1 MERMVN
7 QSEQWRRFIQGSK
20 GAFEELY
27 VQYAKMLYR
36 YGKHF
41 TGDREMLEDTI
52 HDLFVYLFE
61 KRAQLPGSVDS
72 ISAYLLV
79 SLRRRLLRNLK
90 QKALIFS
97 MEQLPEVEPP
107 ADRQADCDM
116 LEREKREER
125 ARLLSELNSQLT
137 ERQRQLLYLRFRE
150 QLSFREIATV
160 MDITVQSA
168 KNMMQKTLS
177 KLRSSLVSV
186 DVATLSVIS
195 DQ

>member
-1 MERMVN
+1 MM
-7 QSEQWRRFIQGSK
+7 
-20 GAFEELY
+20 
-27 VQYAKMLYR
+27 YR

-41 TGDREMLEDTI
+41 TGDRELLEDTI
-52 HDLFVYLFE
+52 HDLFVYLYE
-61 KRAQLPGSVDS
+61 KRAQLPKSVDS

-90 QKALIFS
+90 QKALTFS

-150 QLSFREIATV
+150 QLSYREIAIV
-160 MDITVQSA
+160 MDITEQSA

-177 KLRSSLVSV
+177 KLRSSLVSI

-195 DQ
+195 GPLSGR